1 MLKMDSFEMDDLR
14 MDGFKMDCLKIDS
27 LKIERAM
34 KTIISSILCVCALLP
49 AASFAEIYKCK
60 VNGKLVFTDQPCEGG
75 KVTLGETN
83 SMAAEEQ
90 PFEYEP
96 LQKAYNSSQW
106 YYGHAGYKRALRVQK
121 KYNAPIFLYFQA
133 DWCSYCRELE
143 KGLINTSQGAKVL
156 RNVVKVK
163 ITPEDSKRDDD
174 FFRRLGG
181 TGYPTVLLQKDSIS
195 SPQTLQMFSNKKL
208 MTANTLSQVVDALIV
223 SK

>member
-1 MLKMDSFEMDDLR
+1 MLKMDSSEMDL
-14 MDGFKMDCLKIDS
+14 
-27 LKIERAM
+27 AM
-34 KTIISSILCVCALLP
+34 KTILSSILCVCALLP
-49 AASFAEIYKCK
+49 AFSFAEIYKCK

-96 LQKAYNSSQW
+96 LKKAYNSSQW

-163 ITPEDSKRDDD
+163 ITPEDNKRDDD

-181 TGYPTVLLQKDSIS
+181 NGYPTVLLQKDDVS
-195 SPQTLQMFSNKKL
+195 SPQKLQMFSNKKV
-208 MTANTLSQVVDALIV
+208 MTANTLSQVVDAMTGLE
-223 SK
+223 